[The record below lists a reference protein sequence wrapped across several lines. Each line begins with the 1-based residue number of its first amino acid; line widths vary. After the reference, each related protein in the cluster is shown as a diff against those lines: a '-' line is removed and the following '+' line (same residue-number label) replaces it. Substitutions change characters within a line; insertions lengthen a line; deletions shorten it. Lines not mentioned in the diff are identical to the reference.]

1 MKSIGETIF
10 FNCAGLY
17 GQWLG
22 YSKGW
27 QYLVIFWFLV
37 IVSTWLRNKPR
48 WSKLVQTSIQSA
60 GLIILV
66 LFLLNVLSLG
76 T

>member
-22 YSKGW
+22 YGKGW
-27 QYLVIFWFLV
+27 PYLVIFWFL
-37 IVSTWLRNKPR
+37 IIASIWLRNKQR

-60 GLIILV
+60 WLIILV
-66 LFLLNVLSLG
+66 LFLLNVLTTG